1 MQCDYF
7 DRGRCRS
14 CTLMGMPYA
23 AQLASKQER
32 CAAALAEVAPSVTW
46 LPAVAGPESAFRN
59 KAKLVVAGRAG
70 AVTLGIL
77 DDAGRGVDLRECGL
91 YEPGLARTF
100 PVLAD
105 FIDSLRLEPYD
116 VPARR
121 GELKYL
127 IVTHSPDDELMI
139 RFVLRTGHEVPR
151 IRKALPRLVAA
162 LPRIA
167 VVSVNLQPEHKAV
180 LEGDT
185 EILLTERSTLP
196 MRVNDVVLG
205 LRPNSFFQTNTAVA
219 AGLYRQAR
227 EWVEGRSPA
236 SVWDLYCGV
245 GGFALHVAGPDLA
258 VLGIEVASNAVESAL
273 ASASDLRRQ
282 HPDIGADP
290 VHDGRCHGP
299 RRRPDLAADL
309 VIVNPP
315 RRGIGPDLA
324 GGSRRP
330 RCGMSS
336 TRAATS
342 TRWPRTWP
350 RCRHSACSRLGSS
363 TCSRRRTTT
372 RSWCASTA
380 AAGLGV
386 RTSQRRRSRPES
398 PAATTEAR
406 CVPVQGV
413 KDLR

>member
-121 GELKYL
+121 GQLKYL

-282 HPDIGADP
+282 HPDMGPIRFTTADATAH
-290 VHDGRCHGP
+290 VVT
-299 RRRPDLAADL
+299 DLAADL

-324 GGSRRP
+324 GRLEASAVRDVIYSSCNVDSLAKDLAAMPSLCVLEARLFDMFPQTNHHEVMVRLHRRG
-330 RCGMSS
+330 RTG
-336 TRAATS
+336 RADVPATS
-342 TRWPRTWP
+342 QPT
-350 RCRHSACSRLGSS
+350 
-363 TCSRRRTTT
+363 
-372 RSWCASTA
+372 
-380 AAGLGV
+380 
-386 RTSQRRRSRPES
+386 
-398 PAATTEAR
+398 
-406 CVPVQGV
+406 
-413 KDLR
+413 